1 MILQENDDDNNEGME
16 IVSRVGTVVGR
27 NIAGVTTSAIWCSS
41 K

>member
-27 NIAGVTTSAIWCSS
+27 NIAGATSAIWCSS